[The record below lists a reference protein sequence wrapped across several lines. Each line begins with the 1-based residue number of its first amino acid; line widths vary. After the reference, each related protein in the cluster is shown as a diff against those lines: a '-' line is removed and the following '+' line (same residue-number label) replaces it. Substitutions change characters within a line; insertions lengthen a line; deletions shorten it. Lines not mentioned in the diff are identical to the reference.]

1 MLYFR
6 GQLFIMM
13 SGSTLVGGEWREEK
27 YAVRETETERE
38 QVNESVADNGR
49 ADLCVNSNRLEGSNY
64 VK

>member
-1 MLYFR
+1 
-6 GQLFIMM
+6 MM